1 MSVAQLLNLWTIPWA
16 VQMHSKEMCREAKI
30 HTCLPFTL
38 VYSGP
43 QPWWYSA
50 LRSQSCRSAS
60 ADVWAKGKERDFNE
74 SSANQSSM
82 AEALHRFQHDGICAS
97 LLCNVSTYP
106 VTQSPQK
113 NSVLGVRGSSLPLLW
128 TFSASTSLCD
138 QDGFYDL
145 FAPFAKAVLMQ
156 SLHLSQLGSVGTS
169 VLSFFPSHSIALHFH
184 WKHTFLSA
192 PRQPPTVSLTSPSL
206 GTPVAQA
213 EPAGYPAH
221 CDSTL
226 THLPQL
232 SFPEPLVASP
242 EAHTLLRVMCYLTKE
257 YKFW

>member
-50 LRSQSCRSAS
+50 LRSQSCRYAS

-169 VLSFFPSHSIALHFH
+169 VLSFFSSHSIALQWDKWPFH
-184 WKHTFLSA
+184 SIFTESTPFFLLPDS
-192 PRQPPTVSLTSPSL
+192 PPPSPWHPQAWGHLWHKQSLL
-206 GTPVAQA
+206 GTQHTATAPWPTCLSWAFQS
-213 EPAGYPAH
+213 PWWP
-221 CDSTL
+221 
-226 THLPQL
+226 PQKL
-232 SFPEPLVASP
+232 IP
-242 EAHTLLRVMCYLTKE
+242 C
-257 YKFW
+257 